1 MCVVTSHFCNR
12 RGWKACHG
20 SERKISAQ
28 ATPEQR
34 MPYLLLKVWPLLSH
48 LWLPKSM
55 PNVCC
60 LLPKMIF
67 YKDFNTVT
75 GTWQMISLAS
85 LACYYEYFYW
95 RTKRID
101 FKLVS
106 KTHDFEIPVFLWSC
120 WFNVSHLTCGNIN
133 TGVMWHLLSESLT
146 TTKAQYFVVLSCT
159 HLSTVPNWLSYCNI
173 FILPMKFPPQQF
185 LHYKM

>member
-1 MCVVTSHFCNR
+1 MRCYLLHMLSIQKSLPSWSWIFKLVMCVVTSHFCNR

-34 MPYLLLKVWPLLSH
+34 MPYLLPKVWPLLSH

-85 LACYYEYFYW
+85 SMLLWMFLLASKANRFQ
-95 RTKRID
+95 
-101 FKLVS
+101 VS
-106 KTHDFEIPVFLWSC
+106 IKDSWFWDTSFL
-120 WFNVSHLTCGNIN
+120 
-133 TGVMWHLLSESLT
+133 
-146 TTKAQYFVVLSCT
+146 VVLLIPT
-159 HLSTVPNWLSYCNI
+159 
-173 FILPMKFPPQQF
+173 
-185 LHYKM
+185 